1 MGLPDGNVK
10 YVSEIG
16 DVVLSPDITLDN
28 VLYIDNFNHNLLFV
42 AKLLKDKNI
51 QLLFNKHGC
60 MLQDLSI
67 KEDILFGRK
76 ENDLYKLVKGCN
88 DDKIDDEV
96 PLSTRTDGK
105 VVSCDNVVNLK
116 LIHARFGH
124 LSSSKM
130 QHIAFCKCKN
140 LKDSFCDTCS
150 LAKHHK
156 LPFNLSKSIAATL
169 FDLIHV
175 DLWGPYRTKSL
186 T

>member
-76 ENDLYKLVKGCN
+76 ENDLYKLVRA
-88 DDKIDDEV
+88 V
-96 PLSTRTDGK
+96 MMT
-105 VVSCDNVVNLK
+105 K
-116 LIHARFGH
+116 LMMKF
-124 LSSSKM
+124 L
-130 QHIAFCKCKN
+130 
-140 LKDSFCDTCS
+140 
-150 LAKHHK
+150 
-156 LPFNLSKSIAATL
+156 
-169 FDLIHV
+169 
-175 DLWGPYRTKSL
+175 
-186 T
+186 